1 MIALLLRFCSRLL
14 LLIICLFLFH
24 TLAADRLGLSVQ
36 GKILKVCYLFNTL
49 ITLAFFLLLLF
60 VSKYNPNILGWVF
73 LLTTGLKFL
82 LFFTLIYP
90 SFQVIGLSRAQEFL
104 SFFIPYVAAL
114 TLEIH
119 ELIKI
124 LNRKN

>member
-1 MIALLLRFCSRLL
+1 MIVLLLRFCSRLL
-14 LLIICLFLFH
+14 LLIICLFLLH
-24 TLAADRLGLSVQ
+24 TIAADRFGLSVQ
-36 GKILKVCYLFNTL
+36 GNILKVCYLFNTL

-60 VSKYNPNILGWVF
+60 VSKHNPTILGWVF
-73 LLTTGLKFL
+73 LLTTGIKFL

-90 SFQVIGLSRAQEFL
+90 SFQRIGMSRAQEFL

-114 TLEIH
+114 TLEIY